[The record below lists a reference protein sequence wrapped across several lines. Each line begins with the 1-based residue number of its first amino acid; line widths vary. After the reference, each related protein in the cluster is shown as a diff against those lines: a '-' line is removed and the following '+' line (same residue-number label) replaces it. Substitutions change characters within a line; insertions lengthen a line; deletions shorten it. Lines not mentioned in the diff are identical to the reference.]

1 MPMKNPEMKTQD
13 ERDLELA
20 AWALEQSVRCNNLV
34 HLWELRMDGSFAL
47 YAQQAGN
54 ALRILADKLNGA
66 ANQAGE

>member
-1 MPMKNPEMKTQD
+1 MPMKNPEQETQTEHD
-13 ERDLELA
+13 QEIA
-20 AWALEQSVRCNNLV
+20 SWALEQSVRCRNLA